1 MLTKFRTLILGQ
13 KMLPLKCYLLDTA
26 DVSVGGK
33 KKKCLAKPQDD
44 RQG

>member
-1 MLTKFRTLILGQ
+1 MLTKFGTLILGQ
-13 KMLPLKCYLLDTA
+13 KMLPLECYLLDTA
-26 DVSVGGK
+26 DVSVEK